1 MVHVGIALF
10 VCFLGLFWKSR
21 WLVYFWLTHKKTN
34 TTLSTVFHVGKET
47 RYAQKMKFHTQTQ
60 LSKTSPNSCAKCK
73 RACVYIVPPKG
84 WDKSTHTT
92 PQNIEQSGPLL
103 SLRHCALLI
112 LSAPFPSQKEHS
124 KRTLMGRV
132 RSKETCK
139 SCPPKTEHTHPFAI
153 KKETRVPKQKANAP
167 QYLLRIGTFTTAKR
181 PSSLKRT
188 YKQIKVNKFGVVM
201 ILPQVHLRKPCY
213 DFTFL

>member
-10 VCFLGLFWKSR
+10 VCLF
-21 WLVYFWLTHKKTN
+21 VFWGCFG
-34 TTLSTVFHVGKET
+34 SHVGWYIFGSRTK
-47 RYAQKMKFHTQTQ
+47 KQTQ
-60 LSKTSPNSCAKCK
+60 LSQQFFMLERKHATHKKWNFTHKHNSAKTSPNSCAKCK

-188 YKQIKVNKFGVVM
+188 YLQTNK
-201 ILPQVHLRKPCY
+201 
-213 DFTFL
+213 